1 MALVMKHHRFLIPL
15 LVALSGTS
23 ALATDKEVKLF
34 LLAGQSNMDGCGLW
48 NELPAEYQQAPANV
62 KIWDNRD
69 SKWVELGK
77 DSTAIVRK
85 LQFGPEI
92 AFAHGLSKAFP
103 DHEIALVKTSAGGTK
118 LHTQWT
124 PGKGMYELF
133 TRNYRN
139 AIADLEQ
146 AGKKCEIAGML
157 WMQGESDSETLEMAN
172 AYEANLK
179 AMFRHVREKTGKE
192 HLPIVMGRI
201 SSSLLK
207 KTPWNFE
214 HAAVVQKAQEAVAA
228 GDPDVSI
235 IQTDHLSTLKDNTHF
250 DTKAQLTLGGEMADR
265 MLRALAGEKPTP

>member
-1 MALVMKHHRFLIPL
+1 MNRLRRLIPL
-15 LVALSGTS
+15 LLGFSGS
-23 ALATDKEVKLF
+23 FVLAAGKEVTVF
-34 LLAGQSNMDGCGLW
+34 LLAGQSNMDGCGRW
-48 NELPAEYQQAPANV
+48 EELQVELQKTPGNV

-69 SKWVELGK
+69 AKWMELGR
-77 DSTAIVRK
+77 DSTAIARN

-92 AFAHGLSKAFP
+92 AFAHGLAKAYP

-118 LHTQWT
+118 LHTQWM

-139 AIADLEQ
+139 AVADLEK

-179 AMFRHVREKTGKE
+179 SMFRDVREKTGKE

-207 KTPWNFE
+207 KTPWNFD

-228 GDPDVSI
+228 ADPDVSI
-235 IQTDHLSTLKDNTHF
+235 IHTDHLSTLKDNTHF
-250 DTKAQLTLGGEMADR
+250 DTKAELTLGEEMATR
-265 MLRALAGEKPTP
+265 MLQAKAKEKPTP